1 MTPFEIRMELE
12 QLTKD
17 SYSNTDIVRL
27 ARDWNIVRGNTPYR
41 ATVDQRLSEL
51 TDINTPFPIAEGVGF
66 EIYDIEN
73 FWHWESCGPLLED
86 AYCSE
91 DGFSCVI
98 DCVVD
103 AIAWLDNVLEME
115 EKGQRIDNASESRPI
130 IIELPETSPYQMGI
144 HFALY
149 QNVGEA
155 GIRWQGLCQEKGES
169 SYWWGE
175 GDFSH
180 LSSAKEYFNAHIAA
194 ADCVFALHIDRGHS
208 SKEAVALASD
218 LDLPVFTVIQE
229 IEQPITEHLKQLQVA
244 ELERLWNRV
253 PLPVQK
259 EIERTIQVIDEDKQ
273 DQSRYGMA
281 LVTVTPPKGGNSQ

>member
-1 MTPFEIRMELE
+1 MTLSKIRIELE
-12 QLTKD
+12 QL
-17 SYSNTDIVRL
+17 SSSCSNTDIVRL
-27 ARDWNIVRGNTPYR
+27 ARAWNAVQADTPCCT
-41 ATVDQRLSEL
+41 TVDQMLSEL
-51 TDINTPFPIAEGVGF
+51 ADTTKPFPIDEGIGF
-66 EIYDIEN
+66 EIYSTEN
-73 FWHWESCGPLLED
+73 FWHWESCGPVLGD

-103 AIAWLDNVLEME
+103 AIAWLDTALVME
-115 EKGQRIDNASESRPI
+115 EEGQRIDNASKSKLVA
-130 IIELPETSPYQMGI
+130 IELPESSPYQLGI

-180 LSSAKEYFNAHIAA
+180 LSSDKEYFNAHIAA

-208 SKEAVALASD
+208 SEEAVALASD

-229 IEQPITEHLKQLQVA
+229 IEQPITEHLRQLQVA
-244 ELERLWNRV
+244 ELNRLWDQV
-253 PLPVQK
+253 PPLVQK
-259 EIERTIQVIDEDKQ
+259 EIETTIQVLEANKR

-281 LVTVTPPKGGNSQ
+281 LVTMMPAKGGNS